1 MKLTQPGAIEP
12 EEVHVWVTS
21 LEIEAAELS
30 RSEALL
36 SEDEHV
42 RAQRLRRGDD
52 RARFIAARA
61 TVRRVLGAYLKLP
74 PAGLRFAYGSMG
86 QPRLLDSGA
95 DLDLRFNLSH
105 SRDLLLLGVSRG
117 RAVGVDLEPVRSLSH
132 RPAIERRV
140 FSAGER
146 RMLSRLPAEHRTEA
160 FFNGW
165 TRKEAFAKA
174 TGEGMWATM
183 NRIEV
188 TLAPGEEARL
198 LTLEG
203 SRETAAD
210 WTLFHLEPGAG
221 FVGAAA
227 VEGRAVRLS
236 MRQLEHS
243 SEGAR

>member
-1 MKLTQPGAIEP
+1 MKLARPGAIEP
-12 EEVHVWVTS
+12 EEVHVWVAS
-21 LEIEAAELS
+21 LEVAPGDLPRFES
-30 RSEALL
+30 LL
-36 SEDEHV
+36 SEDERV
-42 RAQRLRRGDD
+42 RAQRLRRRED

-61 TVRRVLGAYLKLP
+61 TVRRVLGAYLNLP

-105 SRDLLLLGVSRG
+105 SRDLLLLGVARG

-140 FSAGER
+140 FLAGER
-146 RMLSRLPAEHRTEA
+146 RMLSRLPAERRTEA

-183 NRIEV
+183 GRIEV
-188 TLAPGEEARL
+188 ALTPGEDAKL
-198 LTLEG
+198 LTLDG
-203 SRETAAD
+203 SHEAAD
-210 WTLFHLEPGAG
+210 GWTIFHLEPAAG

-227 VEGRAVRLS
+227 VEGRAVTLS
-236 MRQLEHS
+236 MCELELAG
-243 SEGAR
+243 ERAR